1 MSVIKNHLIL
11 SGALCASL
19 LSTDVFAQGDKLVI
33 EAGHVITRAG
43 EDIENGVI
51 VVENGRIAAIG
62 KADEIER
69 PWDAVVV
76 GGPDYTAAPGFV
88 EALTWNGMDRPNEN
102 LDVTPYLDVRDSI
115 DPVHFYFEDCKR
127 WGITTINVQ
136 QGTNTVIAG
145 QGRIV
150 KPVGMTVEEMTVRPM
165 FGHMVSIDPKSGK
178 SRATQRQA
186 LRNAFG
192 DLRRD
197 LEGLV
202 QEKRDEADTA
212 RREAL
217 AQGREQEESKNPGR
231 AMAGDGWKVEGLEL
245 VKRDE
250 IDAKLLPLLE
260 MAEGREFTFLYCGA
274 PMDVQPAIDFA
285 KANGLA
291 GRAALLLDDSCWKA
305 ADAIKAAGLPVIL
318 DSDMI
323 HVETDPVTEAETE
336 TFVPK
341 VFADK
346 GIPFALRSANSSTNS
361 LWFQAAVCVA
371 NGMTREQALAAVTT
385 TPAQILG
392 LDKQVGSLEVGKA
405 ANVLLLTGDPL
416 DITSRVHKVVIDGDV
431 IYDHTQ
437 DSRNRHL
444 LEGEAPRGAAAAE
457 TEESE
462 APSKQGTDDEPADE
476 EKPAEDEAKSDDH
489 DDHKDAE

>member
-1 MSVIKNHLIL
+1 MRLTKTQLIL
-11 SGALCASL
+11 SGAFCASL
-19 LSTDVFAQGDKLVI
+19 LAAPADAQSDKLVI
-33 EAGHVITRAG
+33 EAGHIILHDA
-43 EDIENGVI
+43 EDIEDGVI

-62 KADEIER
+62 AADEVER

-88 EALTWNGMDRPNEN
+88 EALSWSGMDRSNEN
-102 LDVTPYLDVRDSI
+102 LDVVPFLNVRDSI
-115 DPVHFYFEDCKR
+115 DPVHFYFEDAKR

-136 QGTNTVIAG
+136 QGTNTVVAG
-145 QGRIV
+145 NGRIV
-150 KPVGMTVEEMTVRPM
+150 KPTGMTVEEMTVRPNYGYM
-165 FGHMVSIDPKSGK
+165 ISVDPKSGK

-186 LRNAFG
+186 LRDAFG
-192 DLRRD
+192 DLRRE
-197 LEGLV
+197 LEELV
-202 QEKRDEADTA
+202 GEKRDEADTA

-217 AQGREQEESKNPGR
+217 AQGREQEEQKNPGR
-231 AMAGDGWKVEGLEL
+231 AMTGSGWTVEGLEL
-245 VKRDE
+245 VDRSE
-250 IDAKLLPLLE
+250 IDEKLRPLLD
-260 MAEGREFTFLYCGA
+260 MVEGRVDTFLYCGA

-291 GRAALLLDDSCWKA
+291 ERATLVLDDSCWKA
-305 ADAIKAAGLPVIL
+305 ADAIQASGMPVIL
-318 DSDMI
+318 DADLM
-323 HVETDPVTEAETE
+323 HVETDPITEEETE

-385 TPAQILG
+385 TPAMILG
-392 LDKQVGSLEVGKA
+392 LEEQVGKLAPGMA
-405 ANVLLLTGDPL
+405 ANVLLLSGDPL
-416 DITSRVHKVVIDGDV
+416 DITTQVHKAIIDGAV

-437 DSRNRHL
+437 DTRNRHL
-444 LEGEAPRGAAAAE
+444 LEGVAPRGAAATE

-462 APSKQGTDDEPADE
+462 EPSKTDDDEDDEETGDEPADDESGDEHE
-476 EKPAEDEAKSDDH
+476 EHDEK
-489 DDHKDAE
+489 

>member
-1 MSVIKNHLIL
+1 MRLTKTQLIL
-11 SGALCASL
+11 SGAFCASL
-19 LSTDVFAQGDKLVI
+19 LAAPADAQSDKLVI
-33 EAGHVITRAG
+33 EAGHIILHDA
-43 EDIENGVI
+43 EDIEDGVI

-62 KADEIER
+62 AADEVER

-88 EALTWNGMDRPNEN
+88 EALSWSGMDRSNEN
-102 LDVTPYLDVRDSI
+102 LDVVPFLNVRDSI
-115 DPVHFYFEDCKR
+115 DPVHFYFEDAKR

-136 QGTNTVIAG
+136 QGTNTVVAG
-145 QGRIV
+145 NGRIV
-150 KPVGMTVEEMTVRPM
+150 KPTGMTVEEMTVRPNYGYM
-165 FGHMVSIDPKSGK
+165 ISVDPKSGK

-186 LRNAFG
+186 LRDAFG
-192 DLRRD
+192 DLRRE
-197 LEGLV
+197 LEELV
-202 QEKRDEADTA
+202 GEKRDEADTA

-217 AQGREQEESKNPGR
+217 AQGREQEEQKNPGR
-231 AMAGDGWKVEGLEL
+231 AMTGSGWTVEGLEL
-245 VKRDE
+245 VDRSE
-250 IDAKLLPLLE
+250 IDEKLRPLLD
-260 MAEGREFTFLYCGA
+260 MVEGRVDTFLYCGA

-291 GRAALLLDDSCWKA
+291 ERATLVLDDSCWKA
-305 ADAIKAAGLPVIL
+305 ADAIQASGMPVIL
-318 DSDMI
+318 DADLM
-323 HVETDPVTEAETE
+323 HVETDPITEEETE

-385 TPAQILG
+385 TPAMILG
-392 LDKQVGSLEVGKA
+392 LEEQVGKLAPGMA
-405 ANVLLLTGDPL
+405 ANVLLLSGDPL
-416 DITSRVHKVVIDGDV
+416 DITTQVHKAIIDGAV

-437 DSRNRHL
+437 DTRNRHL
-444 LEGEAPRGAAAAE
+444 LEGVAPRGAAATE

-462 APSKQGTDDEPADE
+462 EPSKTDDDETGDEPADDESGDESGDEHE
-476 EKPAEDEAKSDDH
+476 EHDEK
-489 DDHKDAE
+489 